1 VVDSIVIGVPVKQV
15 RVFSWPEVD
24 PQLTRSL
31 LLAAYRG
38 TGQHG
43 EIDTLEHLHDDRLAG
58 QAESS
63 VGRPPDTKVMAL
75 DGVVDV
81 LREQWLPTLDA
92 GQLREVAAAVQL
104 SLSGPDRHAEFRT
117 KGQALEF
124 LRARKR
130 TKNLRVNLRREF
142 VRLHKA
148 LRDAEST
155 TVAVDRAYV
164 GPVQLAGMNA
174 EPRQPFDHQKQAW
187 AALDGLVAAGGR
199 RAGLLVLP
207 TGSGKT
213 FTMVHWLL
221 GQMAHDPDLRVLWV
235 ADQQELLEQACRAF
249 ERGAAELPPDFHRVL
264 RVIHSGAGL
273 ATGLADTDVDIA
285 CVTRQSVVGR
295 SGSTAMSKRLTA
307 FLSRP
312 AVVVVDEAH
321 HAVATTYR
329 ALLDEVERIAPGT
342 VMLGLTAT
350 PWPRGQGAIA
360 RLTERFP
367 TTVAEV
373 DVVSLVRDQVL
384 ARPVI
389 HTINTGE
396 NIRLDPDER
405 RQIAR
410 ADFTGEI
417 LGRLDRETRNKLIVD
432 KWMESPEQWGK
443 TLVFVGTIAHADHLA
458 TVFRERGVACQVL
471 HSGTGLRDEVL
482 AEFRDARGPRVL
494 VSVGMLL
501 EGVDIPDARTAMLAR
516 PTRSHVLLRQ
526 MVGRV
531 LRGPRAGGEETA
543 HIVALQDN
551 WVDGIDVLSPIDL
564 GGLPADP
571 TPKPGDGDLR
581 LPRVRDEAGGGFVP
595 EALLIRVQQAYAELY
610 AGPTMTTGEA
620 TLVGYYQLFD
630 VTVPVFDHTRD
641 TWVELVEAKLR
652 GQTMATTSARDLFAD
667 LPVPRPTVYDVN
679 AVADYLGSTEL
690 APPFVE
696 VKATFSLQ
704 AAARRRFEQPAMTQQ
719 ESFEWERHEYES
731 TLARTV
737 YRSLHEFSEALHRE
751 LATLSDDINVPG
763 RGPET
768 PHIPASD
775 HDREKLRVSTSR
787 ELQPL
792 MDTVLD
798 RGWELLDAAGERDY
812 TAILEDPPVVTWTR
826 TPVKWAYAYWVP
838 RISGRKKGQQEIRV
852 NRVLRAPAT
861 QVPDEVLEF
870 LLWHELCH
878 HVLPGHGHDAEFY
891 RLLFLWPDATRLDF
905 AIDQLSEQYNTGL

>member
-1 VVDSIVIGVPVKQV
+1 MVDDDGVPARQV
-15 RVFSWPEVD
+15 RVFSWAEVD
-24 PQLTRSL
+24 AQLTRSL

-38 TGQHG
+38 TGQLG
-43 EIDTLEHLHDDRLAG
+43 EVDTLEHLHDERLAG

-63 VGRPPDTKVMAL
+63 VGRPPDAKVMAL
-75 DGVVDV
+75 PGVVDV

-92 GQLREVAAAVQL
+92 GQLRDVAAAVQL

-130 TKNLRVNLRREF
+130 TKNLHVNLRREF
-142 VRLHKA
+142 IRLHKA

-164 GPVQLAGMNA
+164 GPVQLAGVDA
-174 EPRQPFDHQKQAW
+174 APRQPFDHQEHAW
-187 AALDGLVAAGGR
+187 ASLDELVAAGGR

-213 FTMVHWLL
+213 FTVVHWLL
-221 GQMAHDPDLRVLWV
+221 EQMAHDPHLRVLWI

-249 ERGAAELPPDFHRVL
+249 KRGAAELPRDFHRVL
-264 RVIHSGAGL
+264 RVIHSGAGPV
-273 ATGLADTDVDIA
+273 TGLADTEVDIA
-285 CVTRQSVVGR
+285 CVTRQSIVGR
-295 SGSTAMSKRLTA
+295 SGSPAMSKRLTA

-321 HAVATTYR
+321 HAVATSYR
-329 ALLDEVERIAPGT
+329 ALLDEVERVAPRT

-350 PWPRGQGAIA
+350 PWPSGQGAIA

-373 DVVSLVRDQVL
+373 DVLVLVRDQVL

-389 HTINTGE
+389 HTISTGE

-417 LGRLDRETRNKLIVD
+417 LSRLDRETRNKLIVD
-432 KWMESPEQWGK
+432 KWTASPEQWGK
-443 TLVFVGTIAHADHLA
+443 TLVFVGTINHADHLA
-458 TVFRERGVACQVL
+458 ERFRERGVACQVL

-501 EGVDIPDARTAMLAR
+501 EGVDTPDARTAMLAR

-551 WVDGIDVLSPIDL
+551 WVDGIDVLSPLAI
-564 GGLPADP
+564 LPGSDAAHE
-571 TPKPGDGDLR
+571 TEEGLR
-581 LPRVRDEAGGGFVP
+581 LPAVRDETGGGPVP
-595 EALLIRVQQAYAELY
+595 EDVIERVRQAYAELN

-630 VTVPVFDHTRD
+630 VTTVPVFDHTRD
-641 TWVELVEAKLR
+641 TWDELIEAKLR
-652 GQTMATTSARDLFAD
+652 GRKMATTSARDLFAD
-667 LPVPRPTVYDVN
+667 LPVPRPTPYDVN
-679 AVADYLGSTEL
+679 AVVEYLESTEL

-696 VKATFSLQ
+696 VKATFSLR
-704 AAARRRFEQPAMTQQ
+704 AAARRRFDQPAMTQQ
-719 ESFEWERHEYES
+719 QIFERERHEYES

-737 YRSLHEFSEALHRE
+737 YRSFHEFSEALHRE
-751 LATLSDDINVPG
+751 VATLSSD
-763 RGPET
+763 PEKPRT
-768 PHIPASD
+768 PASD
-775 HDREKLRVSTSR
+775 PDLEKLRSSTSR

-798 RGWELLDAAGERDY
+798 RGWELLDDAGERDY
-812 TAILEDPPVVTWTR
+812 AAILEDPPVVSWTR
-826 TPVKWAYAYWVP
+826 TPVKRAYAYWVP

-861 QVPDEVLEF
+861 QVPDEVLQF

-878 HVLPGHGHDAEFY
+878 HVLPGRGHDAEFY

-905 AIDQLSEQYNTGL
+905 AIDRLSEQYDTGL